1 MSGDL
6 HDHEYPDSSPLYGIR
21 TSDSGHIM
29 QFALCL
35 LGVYYLVIKPFKLF
49 GCDNPENLRH
59 YDNTGLKP
67 RFSKIFKTWRE
78 YENCQ

>member
-6 HDHEYPDSSPLYGIR
+6 HDHEFPNRPPLYEIR
-21 TSDSGHIM
+21 TTESGHMM
-29 QFALCL
+29 QFALCW
-35 LGVYYLVIKPFKLF
+35 LGVYYIIVKPFKLF
-49 GCDNPENLRH
+49 GCDSPEALRH

-67 RFSKIFKTWRE
+67 RFSFLFRTWRE